1 MTAFLLGPVLAYVIA
16 ALALAVLLSP
26 AVRDRLL
33 DQPNARSLHA
43 VPVPRSGGIAI
54 MVGIVTAAIA
64 VGAPPLLWGGA
75 LALAALSLVDDWR
88 TLPSGWRL
96 IAHLIVAAVFARLC
110 LGRADPVSVI
120 VAAIGIAW
128 MANLYNFMDGADG
141 LASGMTVFGFAFL
154 GFGAT
159 SGGDMGLATLCL
171 VIVAAAL
178 AFHYHNFPPARIF
191 MGDAGSVPL
200 GFLAGAI
207 GVTGWRDGL
216 WPWWFPWVVFAPF
229 TVDASVTLA
238 RRALRRERIWQA
250 HRSHYYQ
257 RLILGGWTHRRTA
270 LTEYALMLGTG
281 ALALACLRQPA
292 PVQGLLLGA
301 GAVVYACLM
310 ILVDVRGARD
320 AGPR

>member
-1 MTAFLLGPVLAYVIA
+1 MTALFLGPALAYLLATV
-16 ALALAVLLSP
+16 ALVVLLSP
-26 AVRDRLL
+26 AIRNRLL

-43 VPVPRSGGIAI
+43 MPVPRSGGIAI
-54 MVGIVTAAIA
+54 MVGVVTAAIV
-64 VGAPPLLWGGA
+64 VGAPPTLWGGA
-75 LALAALSLVDDWR
+75 LALAALSLIDDWR
-88 TLPSGWRL
+88 TLPSGMRL
-96 IAHLIVAAVFARLC
+96 IVHLVVAAAFARLC
-110 LGRADPVSVI
+110 LGGAEAVVVV

-141 LASGMTVFGFAFL
+141 LAGGMAVSGFGVFGLA
-154 GFGAT
+154 AA
-159 SGGDMGLATLCL
+159 SGGDTGLATICL
-171 VIVAAAL
+171 LTATAAL
-178 AFHYHNFPPARIF
+178 AFLHRNFPPARIF